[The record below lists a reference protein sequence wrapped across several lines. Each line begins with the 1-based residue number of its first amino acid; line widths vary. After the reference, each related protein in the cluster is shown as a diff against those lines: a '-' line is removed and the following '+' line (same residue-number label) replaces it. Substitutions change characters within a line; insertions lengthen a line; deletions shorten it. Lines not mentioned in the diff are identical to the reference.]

1 MTCNPEDI
9 EIVAGNNSP
18 PVVWTF
24 LETEGPPEVLFA
36 LDPASTFYLT
46 IKWPGGILERN
57 TIDDPDLV
65 IDIPGASVSWSY
77 SVEDSRAMPKGRT
90 ASYELEWRVPPSQA
104 TYIGGGVFIGGGIN
118 AD

>member
-24 LETEGPPEVLFA
+24 LETEGPPEVL
-36 LDPASTFYLT
+36 
-46 IKWPGGILERN
+46 PGGILERN